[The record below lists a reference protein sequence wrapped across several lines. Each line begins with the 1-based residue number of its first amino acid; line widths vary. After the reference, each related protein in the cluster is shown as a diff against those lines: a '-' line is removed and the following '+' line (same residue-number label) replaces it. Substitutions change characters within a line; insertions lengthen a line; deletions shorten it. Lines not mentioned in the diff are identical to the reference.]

1 MSKKFISIALII
13 AIINAFGTVS
23 MFAAGTN
30 PEKALR
36 RAVKVKENIRRLGT
50 GTKAKIKLTL
60 NDESK
65 IEGYV
70 SRAGEDS
77 FTVTNA
83 TTGQTAEIEYSRVK
97 KAKGNNLSTGAKIVI
112 GVGIGLVILVIAVLA
127 NKDAECSLC
136 P

>member
-1 MSKKFISIALII
+1 MYKKIISIALII
-13 AIINAFGTVS
+13 AIINASGAVSIFG
-23 MFAAGTN
+23 GTN
-30 PEKALR
+30 SEKEMR

-50 GTKAKIKLTL
+50 GAAAKIKLTL
-60 NDESK
+60 EYESK

-83 TTGQTAEIEYSRVK
+83 KTGQTTEIEYSRVK
-97 KAKGNNLSTGAKIVI
+97 KAKGNNLSTGAKIAI
-112 GVGIGLVILVIAVLA
+112 GVGIGLVVLVIAVLA